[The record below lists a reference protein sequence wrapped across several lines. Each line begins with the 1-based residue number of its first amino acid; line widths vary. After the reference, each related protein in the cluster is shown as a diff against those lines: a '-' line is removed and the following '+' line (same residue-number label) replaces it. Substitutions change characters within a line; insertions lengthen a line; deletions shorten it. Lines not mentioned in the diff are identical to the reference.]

1 MSTRLFISYAHRD
14 GGDLAKHLQ
23 RDLQTREF
31 EVWLDKRRLQAGDAW
46 AKDIETAIDQCD
58 GKRAVSAS
66 FDKALKVWDL
76 DGGQCIATFHCDA
89 PARCCAFADNHR
101 IVAGDDAGRIYILS
115 LEENFPPPSH

>member
-31 EVWLDKRRLQAGDAW
+31 AVWLDKRRLQAGDAW

-58 GKRAVSAS
+58 IALALLSAGSYESDICRAEQQRSLRMGKLVIPVKAQRDCDVPLPLETRQYVDFSHPAS
-66 FDKALKVWDL
+66 
-76 DGGQCIATFHCDA
+76 
-89 PARCCAFADNHR
+89 
-101 IVAGDDAGRIYILS
+101 
-115 LEENFPPPSH
+115 